1 MTTKI
6 TRYLIALLFT
16 ALALGVVLP
25 RHSRADFVAVTGNV
39 TKPDPSPITAI
50 ASDGNGSDDNAAA
63 EQGADTCLRAQEMR
77 LAMLFLLIGDVP
89 AIDLSN
95 PGTGMTGTA
104 TTTTSPDPLPT
115 GSGPTTGETGT
126 PSTTPEPSAWI
137 LGVIGSA
144 VVVAGSRL
152 RFCGR

>member
-1 MTTKI
+1 LTTKT
-6 TRYLIALLFT
+6 TRCLIALLVT
-16 ALALGVVLP
+16 GLAHGVVLP
-25 RHSRADFVAVTGNV
+25 RQSRADFVAATGDV
-39 TKPDPSPITAI
+39 ARSDQAASAAV
-50 ASDGNGSDDNAAA
+50 ASDGNGSDDNTAP
-63 EQGADTCLRAQEMR
+63 ELGAVACLRAQEMR

-95 PGTGMTGTA
+95 PAAIMTGTP
-104 TTTTSPDPLPT
+104 TGTSPDPLPT
-115 GSGPTTGETGT
+115 GSVPNPGETGT